1 MKKYDRRK
9 YTLPMQ
15 IKISDEVLFWQKP
28 YFETD
33 ETLIEKLPE
42 WLNNFKV
49 NMQTIGFKKTIEDL
63 PRIKGSAL
71 IIDHQMTA
79 SIEPHLETL
88 RKYKGTLI
96 VTDRTLWKVVPYRT
110 PDIVANIDSSYLCIS
125 FFDRMD
131 IRKHMKDINA
141 VFAATTHPLTI
152 RAWHGRRYFFMPWIG
167 DANIT
172 FSLANKGN
180 LPVMFTGGE
189 VSTFIW
195 ILALNLGAN
204 SIGMLGI
211 DNCYEDISQTEY
223 PEVEHE
229 KLEFNPWSNK
239 KLPKPIYIDPVYM
252 IYATVHHELIKYAKK
267 KHNVETINCSPTG
280 VMHSKWIRDMNF
292 EKFIEEYS

>member
-9 YTLPMQ
+9 YTLPMHLE
-15 IKISDEVLFWQKP
+15 ISDEVLFWQKP
-28 YFETD
+28 YYDVD

-49 NMQTIGFKKTIEDL
+49 NIETIGFTKTVEDL

-71 IIDHQMTA
+71 IIDHQMTG
-79 SIEPHLETL
+79 SVEPYLEML
-88 RKYKGTLI
+88 KEYKGTLI
-96 VTDRTLWKVVPYRT
+96 VCDRALRKVLPYKI
-110 PDIVANIDSSYLCIS
+110 PDIVANIDSSYLCWY
-125 FFDRMD
+125 FFDVPEVRRHMD
-131 IRKHMKDINA
+131 EINA

-152 RAWHGRRYFFMPWIG
+152 RSWHGKRYFFMPWLG
-167 DANIT
+167 GVNIT
-172 FSLANKGN
+172 FSLANKGS

-204 SIGMLGI
+204 PIGMLGI
-211 DNCYEDISQTEY
+211 DNCYEKIEQTEY

-229 KLEFNPWSNK
+229 KFDFNPWSGK
-239 KLPKPIYIDPVYM
+239 KLPKPIYIDPVYA

-267 KHNVETINCSPTG
+267 KHNIETINCSPTG
-280 VMHSKWIRDMNF
+280 VMHSRWIRDMNF
-292 EKFIEEYS
+292 KKFVEEYS